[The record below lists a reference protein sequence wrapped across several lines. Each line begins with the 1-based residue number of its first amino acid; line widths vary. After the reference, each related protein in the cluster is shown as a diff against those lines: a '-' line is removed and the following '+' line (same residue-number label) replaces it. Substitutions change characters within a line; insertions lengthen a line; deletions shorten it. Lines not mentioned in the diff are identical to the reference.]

1 MNKDKLKSIISKKA
15 NGDNNLSAQLY
26 QMYFFEHIIKSFPN
40 PDKSSLEGI
49 DATISG
55 GWLDLRAKNETNDIY
70 QIDISFDDEYMY
82 GRILSNKK
90 PTVDYKIIN
99 EDLHYVEE
107 NDKIFEC
114 VSVVRVQTDK
124 QDKSISNHKKLYD
137 EKVFIEYELPEDVV
151 IKKIL
156 KKK

>member
-1 MNKDKLKSIISKKA
+1 MK
-15 NGDNNLSAQLY
+15 
-26 QMYFFEHIIKSFPN
+26 QMTFIKF
-40 PDKSSLEGI
+40 
-49 DATISG
+49 
-55 GWLDLRAKNETNDIY
+55 
-70 QIDISFDDEYMY
+70 DISFDDEYMY

-107 NDKIFEC
+107 NNKIFEC
-114 VSVVRVQTDK
+114 VSVVQVQTDK